1 MCLPTPLGRCLASTP
16 GPGRHPAERPRGNG
30 PDTRRGRSGMFA
42 DKSPGG
48 PTCGRSSGSGRTF
61 TEAETPRS
69 VLGPHPRDALSGCQP
84 RHRQSKHGCAAS
96 ASPVRALS
104 GAPHRAPSARRKMG
118 APCAPP
124 RRRAHLDYPPDRV
137 RRGGVARV
145 PWLGSSHASKSSSA
159 KTARTN
165 DSANAVAI
173 QMLSLRNTSSP

>member
-104 GAPHRAPSARRKMG
+104 GAPHRAPRQGERWVRPVLPRAAGRTSTIRPTESGGAELLECPGSARATPAR
-118 APCAPP
+118 AAA
-124 RRRAHLDYPPDRV
+124 RRRQGRT
-137 RRGGVARV
+137 
-145 PWLGSSHASKSSSA
+145 
-159 KTARTN
+159 TARTPWP
-165 DSANAVAI
+165 S
-173 QMLSLRNTSSP
+173 RCCH